1 MGARRPPEA
10 SVRRRVEWA
19 DTDASGHYHY
29 ATALRLFE
37 AAESD
42 LLDRLGLLGDVY
54 GRLPRAHVS
63 FDYRRVLW
71 FRDTVEATVSVSELG
86 RTSVTYGFEVVRGG
100 ERCVGGRVV
109 AVLVDESGSPVPW
122 PERYRELLASGDAGL
137 DTPPGGA

>member
-1 MGARRPPEA
+1 MDGRRPPRA
-10 SVRRRVEWA
+10 TVRRLVEWA

-42 LLDRLGLLGDVY
+42 LLDRLGLLHDFY

-71 FRDTVEATVSVSELG
+71 FRDSVEAAVSVAEIG
-86 RTSVTYGFEVVRGG
+86 RTSVTYSFEIARGDEVCVR
-100 ERCVGGRVV
+100 GRVV
-109 AVLVDESGSPVPW
+109 AVLVDEHGRPAPW
-122 PERYRELLASGDAGL
+122 GRRERELLA
-137 DTPPGGA
+137 GGAS